1 MKVAPSLLACDFK
14 KMGDEVI
21 RLAENGADY
30 IHLDVMD
37 GNFVPNIS
45 FGPAVIKA
53 IRPCTNVPFDV
64 HLMIDNPKRYIND
77 YLSAG
82 ADIITFHVEAED
94 DIDGTIKKI
103 KNGGAKVG
111 LSIKPNT
118 PAKEVFDYLDKV
130 FMILVMT
137 VEPGFGG
144 QAFMPD
150 MMEKVKIIKAE
161 AKRKNINVLI
171 QVDGGIND
179 KTAPIAAANGVDICV
194 AGTGIFKAE
203 SMKDAI
209 NNIKKL

>member
-14 KMGDEVI
+14 KMGEEVI
-21 RLAENGADY
+21 KLAENGADY

-45 FGPAVIKA
+45 FGPAIIKA
-53 IRPCTNVPFDV
+53 IRSCTSIPFDV
-64 HLMIDNPKRYIND
+64 HLMINNPKRYIND
-77 YLSAG
+77 YISAG

-94 DIDGTIKKI
+94 DIDGTIQKI

-118 PAKEVFDYLDKV
+118 PPYEVFPYLDKV

-161 AKRKNINVLI
+161 AKRKSSNMLI

-179 KTAPIAAANGVDICV
+179 KTAPIAAASGVDICV
-194 AGTGIFKAE
+194 AGTGVFKAE
-203 SMKDAI
+203 SMRDAI